1 MEHKSRNAMRN
12 WISRLCW
19 MLVRKTCRHEQKEV
33 TFEDYPDRCVHYWCD
48 DCKQKLYEEM

>member
-12 WISRLCW
+12 WISRLGW
-19 MLVRKTCRHEQKEV
+19 RLVRKTCRHEQKEV